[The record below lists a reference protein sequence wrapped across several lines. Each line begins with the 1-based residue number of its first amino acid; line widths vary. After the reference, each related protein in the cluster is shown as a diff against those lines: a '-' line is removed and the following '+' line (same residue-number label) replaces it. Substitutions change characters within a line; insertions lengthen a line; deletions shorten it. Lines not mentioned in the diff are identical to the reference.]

1 MRKTVFTNRLDRYK
15 PRAANEI
22 ICACAVCGK
31 DLLQSEANDGL
42 LSDNYIYKCGELQY
56 IEIYHTAC
64 DGFDTDIVEEKFKL
78 LESWAN
84 ALKKMED

>member
-1 MRKTVFTNRLDRYK
+1 MDIITRHKT
-15 PRAANEI
+15 RAANEI

-56 IEIYHTAC
+56 IEVYHTAC

-78 LESWAN
+78 VKSWAN
-84 ALKKMED
+84 ALKKMEDLR